1 MKKSRKIMAG
11 CATVASVALLAG
23 ALFACAPQG
32 EPTPATGGEATPEA
46 AADLTADMP
55 DNLTYAE
62 LAERFPNEYATAMT
76 GKTDEEGEDNSHAG
90 FQPLMES
97 PAKRDVS
104 GAIIELVDED
114 DPEKTD
120 VALKCVAC
128 KTSRFMDFYEKDG
141 LTAYTDRILDADSM
155 KVINGEYWDCY
166 SCHVVKDGQ
175 WVNQAN
181 AAWANEKFAP
191 NVSKFMQSLNPKE
204 AVCGQCHNTVSPR
217 AYITDEATQAS
228 YDPYRY
234 GPGLDERYKAMVEDG
249 IYVTDEATG
258 VKMVTMNHPQIEV
271 FQGSNHQAMGL
282 TCIDCHMTQAEAE
295 DGSTYT
301 SHNASGSVAEND
313 AAMEKCLTC
322 HTNKSGVSTV
332 EEMRAFLKENQAA
345 QAQRHNEVAE
355 KLDAL
360 YEAIVA
366 AGKDGSVEAADLEK
380 AKDNYS
386 LANWYVAEEQGN
398 LFDPVDGA
406 QLPHN
411 PELLRQCLERADVLI
426 DEGVELLA

>member
-1 MKKSRKIMAG
+1 
-11 CATVASVALLAG
+11 
-23 ALFACAPQG
+23 
-32 EPTPATGGEATPEA
+32 
-46 AADLTADMP
+46 MP

-204 AVCGQCHNTVSPR
+204 AVCVQCHNTVSPR

-345 QAQRHNEVAE
+345 QAQRHNEVPRSSTRSTRPLWPRAKMVRLRPPIWRRPRIITRWPTGTSLKSRAICSTRLTALSCLTIPNCCASVSSVPTCSLTRVWNCSP
-355 KLDAL
+355 KLLPANFRR
-360 YEAIVA
+360 
-366 AGKDGSVEAADLEK
+366 KDP
-380 AKDNYS
+380 
-386 LANWYVAEEQGN
+386 N
-398 LFDPVDGA
+398 L
-406 QLPHN
+406 
-411 PELLRQCLERADVLI
+411 
-426 DEGVELLA
+426 

>member
-1 MKKSRKIMAG
+1 MRSRSKIIVG
-11 CATVASVALLAG
+11 CATLASVALLAG

-32 EPTPATGGEATPEA
+32 ESASTPAANTGDVASDVGSEI
-46 AADLTADMP
+46 P

-62 LAERFPNEYATAMT
+62 LAERFPNEYASAMT

-97 PAKRDVS
+97 PAVRDVS
-104 GAIIELVDED
+104 GAIIEVVDED
-114 DPEKTD
+114 DPRKSD

-128 KTSRFMDFYEKDG
+128 KTSRFMDFYEQDG

-166 SCHVVKDGQ
+166 SCHTVKDGK

-181 AAWANEKFAP
+181 AAWANEDFAP
-191 NVSKFMQSLNPKE
+191 HVAEFMATLNPKE

-217 AYITDEATQAS
+217 AYITDEATQQS

-234 GPGLDERYKAMVEDG
+234 GPGLDERYKAMVEDE

-258 VKMVTMNHPQIEV
+258 IKMVTMNHPQIEV
-271 FQGSNHQAMGL
+271 FQGSTHQAMGL
-282 TCIDCHMTQAEAE
+282 TCVDCHMTQATAE

-332 EEMRAFLKENQAA
+332 DEMRAWLKENQAE

-355 KLDAL
+355 KLAAL
-360 YEAIVA
+360 YDAIVA
-366 AGKDGSVEAADLEK
+366 AGENGSVGAADLEK

-411 PELLRQCLERADVLI
+411 PDLLRQCLERADALV
-426 DEGVELLA
+426 DEGMELLA